1 MIALFIAGSIAFGVS
16 LFGTGFLAR
25 FLRSRGS
32 SQPILEMNADN
43 ITVPQHQHKKGT
55 PTMGGLAVL
64 GAAFIGYMLSH
75 IREGVIFSNQTMVMF
90 LGVFLMALIGF
101 VDDYIKVRK
110 KRNRGVLWKLKG
122 YITLAVAFGIAA
134 LLLETSNIDTRLSFT
149 RASLPGWQMGNVVW
163 VIWAGLI
170 IFSTTNAVNITDGL
184 DGLAGG
190 AAMLAFTAFG
200 IIAFLAFRNRDLYGS
215 VVNPYDLAVFAVA
228 FAGACGGFL
237 WWNAAPAKIFMG
249 DVGAL
254 GLGAALALLA
264 LSTDTQLLL
273 PILVGLNVLEI
284 GSVAL
289 QMSVF
294 KLTKGKRRV
303 FRISPV
309 HHHFE
314 MVGWPETT
322 VIIRFWLIAGIFV
335 VSGLGL
341 FVADFTHLR
350 GG

>member
-184 DGLAGG
+184 DRIPRVPQPRSLR
-190 AAMLAFTAFG
+190 LCREPVRPRR
-200 IIAFLAFRNRDLYGS
+200 LR
-215 VVNPYDLAVFAVA
+215 
-228 FAGACGGFL
+228 
-237 WWNAAPAKIFMG
+237 
-249 DVGAL
+249 
-254 GLGAALALLA
+254 
-264 LSTDTQLLL
+264 
-273 PILVGLNVLEI
+273 
-284 GSVAL
+284 
-289 QMSVF
+289 
-294 KLTKGKRRV
+294 RRV
-303 FRISPV
+303 RRCLRRVPV
-309 HHHFE
+309 VE
-314 MVGWPETT
+314 
-322 VIIRFWLIAGIFV
+322 RR
-335 VSGLGL
+335 SGQ
-341 FVADFTHLR
+341 DFH
-350 GG
+350 G